1 MDRILRSE
9 ILVEVKRGMMDALEV
24 ANEKWLT
31 ARELCDQFQ
40 MFTPSWL
47 KAYGD
52 RLPRTRAEIKRG
64 DKTTASRWAYPQH
77 KIARMIYDGSIKNL

>member
-31 ARELCDQFQ
+31 SKELCEQFQ

-52 RLPRTRAEIKRG
+52 RLPRTRAEVNQGSK
-64 DKTTASRWAYPQH
+64 KCSRWAYPQH
-77 KIARMIYDGSIKNL
+77 KIARMIAEGSIKNL